1 MNVCPKGLMVS
12 SSHQINPVKETSSR
26 SDVAKNGPRTAA
38 LPFARLRSWTASWRQ
53 LNAPSG
59 STVSV
64 LHPLHG
70 AAEKIPYRQPT
81 WAQRREPALGI
92 YNGNAHGHT
101 FSNMH
106 NFWFL
111 YLFQVHGRSR
121 AIVLR
126 TRCAMKPHDEANT
139 CGNTPQFANLPHK
152 NWCRV

>member
-70 AAEKIPYRQPT
+70 AAEKYHIDNQHGPKEESQHWGYTTEMPMGTPSQICTISGFFTSSRSMAGRGQSFCVLD
-81 WAQRREPALGI
+81 AL
-92 YNGNAHGHT
+92 
-101 FSNMH
+101 
-106 NFWFL
+106 
-111 YLFQVHGRSR
+111 
-121 AIVLR
+121 
-126 TRCAMKPHDEANT
+126 
-139 CGNTPQFANLPHK
+139 
-152 NWCRV
+152 